1 MQSVDKVQQMCSVAF
16 ERGLFHAAQFL
27 QNLTIEERLH
37 TSRMGKH
44 TDEKFINGV
53 FLTIESD
60 HQIQSFGILPDFQKV
75 ASLDIDNAI
84 VYRSPKRK
92 QQIAHA
98 LRFQKSGL
106 GDAALFQSI
115 QGQLNEGHRFG
126 GDEVSQYDG
135 VVISP

>member
-1 MQSVDKVQQMCSVAF
+1 MCSVAF

-84 VYRSPKRK
+84 VYTRCVSRKADSAMLPCSNRSR
-92 QQIAHA
+92 A
-98 LRFQKSGL
+98 
-106 GDAALFQSI
+106 
-115 QGQLNEGHRFG
+115 N
-126 GDEVSQYDG
+126 
-135 VVISP
+135 